1 MRLLHVEA
9 CGKRA
14 SLASC
19 ETSLWRNVSR
29 QNSDFTPS
37 PGSALSKTAKS
48 GSLSSKPQLLHLGP
62 FPELHGPITLWSFC
76 FLTSFKICSK
86 KVSDVYLISTGVILS
101 QKVPFLVSWV
111 SYLLLTVK
119 LLKRNVC
126 EYSYNTYNTFS
137 AQIPIRKWLFS
148 PKGEAENLPF
158 TPHWGWIENS
168 GSEKNPHRTKLFL

>member
-1 MRLLHVEA
+1 M
-9 CGKRA
+9 
-14 SLASC
+14 
-19 ETSLWRNVSR
+19 SR

-86 KVSDVYLISTGVILS
+86 KVSDVYLIPTGVILS

-126 EYSYNTYNTFS
+126 EYSYNTGSARLSMFLPNGNPFL

-168 GSEKNPHRTKLFL
+168 GSEKNHTEQSSFFNK